1 MQCSVQRIEDTLLP
15 ITLPVM
21 RAQAGL
27 SQRDLADLV
36 GVTATTIS
44 NWERGTSQPRGQTL
58 ARLQSII
65 GGDSVPGPVAPEV
78 DAWTVGTQVL
88 EPAPYVVNG
97 PEDQHDFHRGLIQ
110 MQVDGLARQQATD
123 PRSMS
128 IVAKVERDG
137 WAPTFQERL
146 EEPTSKAKSWR
157 GTYGLHGIHRY
168 VGRFPPH
175 VVRAL
180 LVSFGLER
188 DALVLDPFLG
198 SGTTTLEARLLGY
211 RSYGIELNPLSALI
225 SRCKSEFPTSTDLI
239 AQTIP
244 RYHQFYRQRFD
255 AYVAEHPNGYSTA
268 DVLARQGNSVEPFAN
283 IEKWLNPEA
292 LLGASITLEFA
303 QSLTGFERDMVH
315 VSLSAQMRSIG
326 NVDVDVVRAEYRKTP
341 RANVDVCALVT
352 RSLRKSVQEIER
364 SIATHKDVI
373 AGPESVVIKQG
384 SILDVDGPADGTV
397 DCIITSP
404 PYGVESLSYLR
415 THLLSYRT
423 MSHELGMD
431 AYDWN
436 DGAIGSEYL
445 GGTDLPPDSMT
456 VSHISPT
463 FHQFF
468 EAMPG
473 AVTKADAKRI
483 TMMMQFFEDMA
494 SVSERM
500 ARWLKPGGH
509 LAFVVGNKSLL
520 GQIIPTDKIMEEV
533 FEAKGLAFDRSI
545 SHKLKTNNSNSS
557 VPWQD
562 RIIGEENIMLA
573 TKR

>member
-1 MQCSVQRIEDTLLP
+1 MPHAFELAQLPTL
-15 ITLPVM
+15 
-21 RAQAGL
+21 RARAGL

-36 GVTATTIS
+36 GVTPTTVS
-44 NWERGTSQPRGQTL
+44 NWERGASQPRADTF

-65 GGDSVPGPVAPEV
+65 AGGTDVKHVTTSP
-78 DAWTVGTQVL
+78 DARIVGNLNL
-88 EPAPYVVNG
+88 EPASYVLNG
-97 PEDQHDFHRGLIQ
+97 PEDQREFHRGLIQ
-110 MQVDGLARQQATD
+110 MQVDGLTRRPAAD
-123 PRSMS
+123 PRSLS
-128 IVAKVERDG
+128 IVGKVERDG
-137 WAPTFQERL
+137 WAPTFQSAL
-146 EEPTSKAKSWR
+146 ENPTSKAKSWR

-180 LVSFGLER
+180 LVSFSLER

-225 SRCKSEFPTSTDLI
+225 SRCKSEFPTSTDRI
-239 AQTIP
+239 AQTIAE
-244 RYHQFYRQRFD
+244 YGEFYRQRFD
-255 AYVAEHPNGYSTA
+255 AFVAKHPAGFTSD
-268 DVLARQGNSVEPFAN
+268 DVLDREGNIIKPFAN
-283 IEKWLNPEA
+283 IEKWFIPEA
-292 LLGASITLEFA
+292 LLGTSITLEFA
-303 QSLTGFERDMVH
+303 QSLAGFERDLVN

-341 RANVDVCALVT
+341 RINVDVCALVT
-352 RSLRKSVQEIER
+352 RSLRKSMQEIDH

-373 AGPESVVIKQG
+373 GGPESVVIEQG
-384 SILDVDGPADGTV
+384 SLLEVDGPADGTV

-415 THLLSYRT
+415 THLLSYRA
-423 MSHELGMD
+423 MSRELGMD
-431 AYDWN
+431 AYDWK

-445 GGTDLPPDSMT
+445 GGADLDPESLT
-456 VSHISPT
+456 VAHISPT
-463 FHQFF
+463 FHDFF
-468 EAMPG
+468 ASMPDNLKG
-473 AVTKADAKRI
+473 ADAKRY

-494 SVSERM
+494 SVTERM
-500 ARWLKPGGH
+500 AKWLKPSGH

-520 GQIIPTDKIMEEV
+520 GRIIPTDKIMEEV

-562 RIIGEENIMLA
+562 RIIAEENIMLA